1 MINNGKRSA
10 PEQETKKGFLRRL
23 GALLVVLCAVLAV
36 VALSSMEN
44 GKYLASLRRWLM
56 YGDSRATRDVYTYAA
71 DPANRYGLLGN
82 GLLVVGS
89 NAVRIFQDDSTM
101 SYELSPLGMED
112 PQITVGGRQ
121 AAVCDI
127 GGNTLHVL
135 DQNGLLRTMHTDH
148 GLSYYSARLNGSG
161 YLAVT
166 EQKSGYRARVAVYD
180 SGGEM
185 VFHFD
190 SYDSYIS
197 DAIVTEDCRRVVA
210 VSLGAQNGAFAS
222 RLLVYDMARAELVG
236 DYAIRDGLVLE
247 AASRGDRLITL
258 CDKRLSILTLDG
270 EVLMDRA
277 YGNLYLHDYV
287 LTGKDFCALLLGRYQ
302 AGNVRTLTTYNL
314 NGEQIAS
321 MELTDEVLDMSGAG
335 EYLAVLYGDS
345 LVIYTKE
352 LVEKARLEETGYAGQ
367 VRMEADGTA
376 LVISG
381 TSARRFQP

>member
-1 MINNGKRSA
+1 MINKGKRGA
-10 PEQETKKGFLRRL
+10 PEQEKTGFLRRL
-23 GALLVVLCAVLAV
+23 GALLLVLCAVVAV
-36 VALSSMEN
+36 VAVTSMDN

-56 YGDSRATRDVYTYAA
+56 YGDSRAARDVYTYAA
-71 DPANRYGLLGN
+71 DPENRYGLLGKS
-82 GLLVVGS
+82 LLVAGS
-89 NAVRIFQDDSTM
+89 NAVRIFQDDGTM
-101 SYELSPLGMED
+101 SYELSPLGMEH
-112 PQITVGGRQ
+112 PQMAVGDRQ

-135 DQNGLLRTMHTDH
+135 DRNGLLRTLRTDH
-148 GLSYYSARLNGSG
+148 GLCYYSARLNGSD

-166 EQKSGYRARVAVYD
+166 EQKSGYRARVSVYN
-180 SGGEM
+180 SSGEM

-190 SYDSYIS
+190 SYDSYIT

-210 VSLGAQNGAFAS
+210 VSLGSQNGAFAT
-222 RLLVYDMARAELVG
+222 RLMVYDLSRAELVG
-236 DYAIRDGLVLE
+236 DYAVRDGLAMEV
-247 AASRGDRLITL
+247 ASNGNRLIAL

-270 EVLMDRA
+270 EVLLDRS

-302 AGNVRTLTTYNL
+302 AGNVRTLATYDM
-314 NGEQIAS
+314 NGERIAS
-321 MELTDEVLDMSGAG
+321 MDLTDEVLDMSGAG

-352 LVEKARLEETGYAGQ
+352 LEEKARLEETGYAGQ

-381 TSARRFQP
+381 TAARRFQP

>member
-1 MINNGKRSA
+1 M
-10 PEQETKKGFLRRL
+10 
-23 GALLVVLCAVLAV
+23 
-36 VALSSMEN
+36 
-44 GKYLASLRRWLM
+44 
-56 YGDSRATRDVYTYAA
+56 
-71 DPANRYGLLGN
+71 
-82 GLLVVGS
+82 
-89 NAVRIFQDDSTM
+89 
-101 SYELSPLGMED
+101 
-112 PQITVGGRQ
+112 
-121 AAVCDI
+121 
-127 GGNTLHVL
+127 
-135 DQNGLLRTMHTDH
+135 
-148 GLSYYSARLNGSG
+148 
-161 YLAVT
+161 
-166 EQKSGYRARVAVYD
+166 
-180 SGGEM
+180 
-185 VFHFD
+185 
-190 SYDSYIS
+190 
-197 DAIVTEDCRRVVA
+197 
-210 VSLGAQNGAFAS
+210 
-222 RLLVYDMARAELVG
+222 
-236 DYAIRDGLVLE
+236 LE

-270 EVLMDRA
+270 EVLMDQA

>member
-36 VALSSMEN
+36 VALSSMEK

-270 EVLMDRA
+270 EVLMDQA

-321 MELTDEVLDMSGAG
+321 MELTDEVLDMSGEG